1 MNVRRTADENKRPYR
16 AFRTKRLEV
25 QETRREP
32 RHIREG
38 RSKGKRR
45 KAQRNRRRVS
55 KSNHQAARAEISPP
69 PLGVKYI
76 TQFQGGIQNEKRISH
91 HYDAGKR
98 VHRGIYPRFQYQY
111 AGKRHSGR
119 DRDGAG
125 CNRAYGN

>member
-1 MNVRRTADENKRPYR
+1 MKTKRPYR

-25 QETRREP
+25 QAARREP

-69 PLGVKYI
+69 PLDNNI
-76 TQFQGGIQNEKRISH
+76 GGTDNEIQKASEC
-91 HYDAGKR
+91 R
-98 VHRGIYPRFQYQY
+98 VLFKVCPRRWKVHDY
-111 AGKRHSGR
+111 K
-119 DRDGAG
+119 
-125 CNRAYGN
+125 C